1 MVSHLDKLF
10 FAKHL
15 AMMIKAGLPLKEGV
29 VMIEEQTRSKKF
41 SRILKDVVKRLENGE
56 PLGESLAQ
64 YPQTF
69 SQLFTD
75 MIKMGEQSGNL
86 ERNLDYLADQIEK
99 SFALKRKVISAMIYP
114 IIILISTFGLGA
126 ALSLFILPKLIPFF
140 KSLKVELPLSTKI
153 LLFITELIQNYGL
166 LFLAALFLLI
176 LFFIVISRLRLIR
189 LINHKII
196 LKIPIAGTISK
207 NLNLALFSRTLG
219 ALVKSG
225 IPIVEALDITADTL
239 NNLVYQKEIRKIS
252 SKVQSGKKI
261 STYLKTKK
269 KLFPATFSGMVMV
282 GEKTGN
288 LEQSL
293 FYLSEFY
300 GKEVDNTTQRLST
313 ILEPVLLIIIG
324 LIVAFIAVSI
334 ISPIY
339 QLTRGLQK

>member
-29 VMIEEQTRSKKF
+29 ATIEEQTASKKF
-41 SRILKDVVKRLENGE
+41 RRILRDVVKRLENGE
-56 PLGESLAQ
+56 SLGESLAR
-64 YPQTF
+64 YPKIF
-69 SQLFTD
+69 SQLFID

-99 SFALKRKVISAMIYP
+99 SFILRRKVISAMIYP
-114 IIILISTFGLGA
+114 VIILTSTFGLGA

-140 KSLKVELPLSTKI
+140 KSLKVELPLPTKI

-166 LFLAALFLLI
+166 FFLFGAILLI
-176 LFFIVISRLRLIR
+176 SFLIIISRLRLVR
-189 LINHKII
+189 LISHKII
-196 LKIPIAGTISK
+196 LKMPVAGTVSK

-219 ALVKSG
+219 TLVRSG
-225 IPIVEALDITADTL
+225 ISIVEALDITAETL
-239 NNLVYQKEIRKIS
+239 NNLVYQKEIKEIC

-261 STYLKTKK
+261 SSYLKAKK
-269 KLFPATFSGMVMV
+269 KLFPATFSRMVMV

-300 GKEVDNTTQRLST
+300 EKEVDNTTQRLST